1 MNLQT
6 MAFIANMDSL
16 FTGHREP
23 LIDIEIQVLDDFH
36 SVKTVLEETFSDE
49 YIAAAWEKSD
59 DCYTNERKNLCKTMH
74 IAFHQ
79 QFKKLHDSFKVIR
92 EYYTQIV
99 PEIDASIYVNSI
111 SSVMEL
117 VDLYSYKTELFR
129 RDQRHVLKT
138 CF

>member
-1 MNLQT
+1 
-6 MAFIANMDSL
+6 
-16 FTGHREP
+16 
-23 LIDIEIQVLDDFH
+23 
-36 SVKTVLEETFSDE
+36 
-49 YIAAAWEKSD
+49 
-59 DCYTNERKNLCKTMH
+59 MH